1 MGTQTRKIMAAKGL
15 NTTKGALN
23 WERLMEIA
31 KAQMVKG
38 DKDLGLYIAI
48 SLYTGLR
55 CNEILKMKLDKFFVD
70 GQVPEHLM
78 IFQSKNKKFRKIKV
92 STGLK
97 EVLENCGRKQG
108 WVIRG
113 RGKQAM
119 SIQWLNT
126 KIKVLG
132 IQNGIANAE
141 DLSTHALRKSFA
153 RRVYD
158 RNPGKEESTLVL
170 LSDIFGHSSTAIT
183 RRYLGLRQNELD
195 TAYQN
200 LG

>member
-1 MGTQTRKIMAAKGL
+1 MAAKGL

-23 WERLMEIA
+23 WEQLMAIA
-31 KAQMVKG
+31 KKEIEKG

-55 CNEILKMKLDKFFVD
+55 CNEILKLKLEKMFQD
-70 GQVPEHLM
+70 GQVPDHLT

-97 EVLENCGRKQG
+97 DLLENCGRRQG
-108 WVIRG
+108 WVVRG
-113 RGKQAM
+113 RGKLPM

-141 DLSTHALRKSFA
+141 DLSTHALRKTFA

-195 TAYQN
+195 RAYQD